1 MHDRIPKCLGDL
13 GAKSKLSIAQLFFGV
28 RVHMQRR
35 TIDSKLIPKS
45 KCEVCCNAHSSDDML
60 ALSSAGF
67 MMISA
72 ILPKS
77 CHTVRV
83 FFGCPSSAPSS
94 AERCASSSFDSDR
107 PSSSAFPVAAG
118 LSGLCS
124 GQSPSSSSPK
134 SSSDSAA
141 PPLPLLCAESATA
154 DASRSS
160 G

>member
-1 MHDRIPKCLGDL
+1 M
-13 GAKSKLSIAQLFFGV
+13 KSKLSLGQLFCGV
-28 RVHMQRR
+28 RVHKQRR
-35 TIDSKLIPKS
+35 IIDSKLIPKS
-45 KCEVCCNAHSSDDML
+45 NCEVCCNTHSCDDMF

-72 ILPKS
+72 ILSKS
-77 CHTVRV
+77 CPIVRV
-83 FFGCPSSAPSS
+83 FFCCPSSAASS
-94 AERCASSSFDSDR
+94 AERCASSSCGSDR
-107 PSSSAFPVAAG
+107 PFSSATPVAAG
-118 LSGLCS
+118 LSGSCS

-154 DASRSS
+154 DASRSP

>member
-1 MHDRIPKCLGDL
+1 MSKWIVKSSPSDLMHDRIPKCLGDL
-13 GAKSKLSIAQLFFGV
+13 GAKIKLIIAQLFFGV

-94 AERCASSSFDSDR
+94 AERCASSSFTISW
-107 PSSSAFPVAAG
+107 
-118 LSGLCS
+118 
-124 GQSPSSSSPK
+124 
-134 SSSDSAA
+134 SAA
-141 PPLPLLCAESATA
+141 ARMRAWRPGS
-154 DASRSS
+154 SRSKEPPA
-160 G
+160 